1 MYEGECVLYT
11 VRERDRERDHETD
24 VRGRREREINHEAE
38 IYKGGE

>member
-1 MYEGECVLYT
+1 MKVSVCYILSE
-11 VRERDRERDHETD
+11 RETERDHETD